1 MSRSRKID
9 MYKESE
15 GGQKWIKGAIRKPG
29 ALHRE
34 LHVPMGKKIPQSKL
48 TKAIH
53 SKIPLERKRA
63 NLAKTLESFHH

>member
-1 MSRSRKID
+1 MD

-15 GGQKWIKGAIRKPG
+15 GSRKWIKNAIRKPG

-34 LHVPMGKKIPQSKL
+34 LQVPLDKKIPSGKL
-48 TKAIH
+48 HKALH
-53 SKIPLERKRA
+53 SRSPLERKRA